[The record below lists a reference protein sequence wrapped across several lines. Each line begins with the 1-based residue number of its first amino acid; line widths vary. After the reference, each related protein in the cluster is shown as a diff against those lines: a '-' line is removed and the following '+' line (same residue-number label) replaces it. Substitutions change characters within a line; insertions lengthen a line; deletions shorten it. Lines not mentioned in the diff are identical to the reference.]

1 MRQREWFK
9 GWRREA
15 RSVEDDESSAG
26 QRRARLVGR
35 VRNFWRR
42 DRAEDHDDPARGPG
56 VMNEAGPLSH
66 GLF

>member
-1 MRQREWFK
+1 MMRQREWFK

-15 RSVEDDESSAG
+15 RLVEDDESSTG
-26 QRRARLVGR
+26 RRRAKLVGR

-42 DRAEDHDDPARGPG
+42 DRPEKDDDPPG
-56 VMNEAGPLSH
+56 DSLSH